1 MLKSCVLVGLDW
13 AKSMIFLLLHATC
26 SCIFHAYVPFFIDID
41 LCWYFSIC
49 PSLSLFLFLSVS
61 CSMAPKRKS
70 TPSWNPLR
78 VPRNLLLLP
87 FLILPPLTFGSVMRR
102 PVQTSQRTFHD
113 AIFILNAKSSYQI
126 FSILI
131 FPLSSTVKV
140 RSHFV
145 SSQSLVPP

>member
-1 MLKSCVLVGLDW
+1 MPHVH
-13 AKSMIFLLLHATC
+13 AFFMHMYHFLLIL
-26 SCIFHAYVPFFIDID
+26 IYVGTFLFVP
-41 LCWYFSIC
+41 
-49 PSLSLFLFLSVS
+49 LSLFLFLSVS
-61 CSMAPKRKS
+61 CSMAPRRKS
-70 TPSWNPLR
+70 TPSWNPLH

-87 FLILPPLTFGSVMRR
+87 FLILLPLTFGSVMRR

-140 RSHFV
+140 GSHFV

>member
-1 MLKSCVLVGLDW
+1 MSHV
-13 AKSMIFLLLHATC
+13 HA
-26 SCIFHAYVPFFIDID
+26 FFMHTYHFCFYHIDIK
-41 LCWYFSIC
+41 LFGAFLRV
-49 PSLSLFLFLSVS
+49 SLSPSLFLALV

-126 FSILI
+126 FLILI
-131 FPLSSTVKV
+131 FPLSSTVEV
-140 RSHFV
+140 GSHFV
-145 SSQSLVPP
+145 ASQSLVPP